1 MKDDIGE
8 IIAEGFGGEIVR
20 DSASQ
25 EQQSS
30 IIDLTNQTENENKT
44 EQPPQPVPKTSEP
57 AIKEKESSL
66 NIESAQEQEQPKEE
80 VKTVGTESEN
90 ETEPE
95 SSEEPAYSDEDFVEV
110 LNEEFGTDYKTL
122 EDFDEALEDKGAN
135 FANEQLEKMNKFVQ
149 ETGRSV
155 SDYLKTQEVDYK
167 EMKDDVFMKEYL
179 KQNNPDLTEK
189 EIDLYY
195 NATYKTDK
203 KKYSDDEV
211 ALGNIQLKKDVKNA
225 RKEMMNLQDSY
236 KMPAPDKETGMTKE
250 EADKLRTDWLS
261 NMENE
266 VDDLESISFAINETG
281 EQFDFMLTPKHK
293 EQIVKSNQN
302 LDTFF
307 DRYIDKESGKWDYD
321 KLNLDMFIRDNFEAI
336 VRSVANQYRSKGTE
350 QVINEIKNPSYK
362 TEKTPPTVEKKSIME
377 QISSKIFGD
386 D

>member
-167 EMKDDVFMKEYL
+167 EMKDDVLMKEYL

-250 EADKLRTDWLS
+250 EADKFRTDWLS

>member
-1 MKDDIGE
+1 
-8 IIAEGFGGEIVR
+8 
-20 DSASQ
+20 
-25 EQQSS
+25 
-30 IIDLTNQTENENKT
+30 
-44 EQPPQPVPKTSEP
+44 
-57 AIKEKESSL
+57 
-66 NIESAQEQEQPKEE
+66 
-80 VKTVGTESEN
+80 
-90 ETEPE
+90 
-95 SSEEPAYSDEDFVEV
+95 
-110 LNEEFGTDYKTL
+110 
-122 EDFDEALEDKGAN
+122 
-135 FANEQLEKMNKFVQ
+135 MNKFVQ

-155 SDYLKTQEVDYK
+155 SDYLKTHEVDYK
-167 EMKDDVFMKEYL
+167 EMKDDVLMKEYL

>member
-167 EMKDDVFMKEYL
+167 EMKDDVLMKEYL

-236 KMPAPDKETGMTKE
+236 KKPAPDKETGMTKE
-250 EADKLRTDWLS
+250 EAEKLRTDWLS

>member
-8 IIAEGFGGEIVR
+8 IITEGFGGEIVR
-20 DSASQ
+20 DSDSQ

-30 IIDLTNQTENENKT
+30 LIDLSGQTENENRT
-44 EQPPQPVPKTSEP
+44 MSPPEVVP
-57 AIKEKESSL
+57 IKRERPIKNESSL
-66 NIESAQEQEQPKEE
+66 NTESAQEQEQPKEE
-80 VKTVGTESEN
+80 IKTVGTESTN
-90 ETEPE
+90 EAEPE
-95 SSEEPAYSDEDFVEV
+95 SSEEPAYTDEDFVEV
-110 LNEEFGTDYKTL
+110 LNEEFGTEYKTL
-122 EDFDEALEDKGAN
+122 DEFDEALDNKGGS
-135 FANEQLEKMNKFVQ
+135 FANEQLEKMNKFVK

-155 SDYLKTQEVDYK
+155 SDYLRTQEVDYK
-167 EMKDDVFMKEYL
+167 DMKDDVLMKEYL

-203 KKYSDDEV
+203 KKYSEDEV

-225 RKEMMNLQDSY
+225 RKEMMNLQESY
-236 KMPAPDKETGMTKE
+236 KMPVADEETGLTKD

-266 VDDLESISFAINETG
+266 VDDLESISFAINDTG
-281 EQFDFMLTPKHK
+281 EQFDFMLTPEHK

-362 TEKTPPTVEKKSIME
+362 TEKAPPTVEKKSILE
-377 QISSKIFGD
+377 QISDKIFGD

>member
-1 MKDDIGE
+1 M
-8 IIAEGFGGEIVR
+8 
-20 DSASQ
+20 
-25 EQQSS
+25 
-30 IIDLTNQTENENKT
+30 TNQTENENKT

-167 EMKDDVFMKEYL
+167 EMKDDVLMKEYL

>member
-8 IIAEGFGGEIVR
+8 IITEGFGGEIVR
-20 DSASQ
+20 DSDSQ

-30 IIDLTNQTENENKT
+30 LIDLSGQTENENRT
-44 EQPPQPVPKTSEP
+44 MSPPEVVP
-57 AIKEKESSL
+57 IKRERPIKNESSL
-66 NIESAQEQEQPKEE
+66 NTESAQEQEQPKEE
-80 VKTVGTESEN
+80 IKTVGTESTN
-90 ETEPE
+90 EAE
-95 SSEEPAYSDEDFVEV
+95 SESAEEPAYTDEDFVEV
-110 LNEEFGTDYKTL
+110 LNEEFGTEYKTL
-122 EDFDEALEDKGAN
+122 DEFDEALDNKGGS
-135 FANEQLEKMNKFVQ
+135 FANEQLEKMNKFVK

-155 SDYLKTQEVDYK
+155 SDYLRTQEVDYK
-167 EMKDDVFMKEYL
+167 DMKDDVLMKEYL

-203 KKYSDDEV
+203 KKYSEDEV

-225 RKEMMNLQDSY
+225 RKEMMNLQESY
-236 KMPAPDKETGMTKE
+236 KMPVADEETGLTKD

-266 VDDLESISFAINETG
+266 VDDLESISFAINDTG
-281 EQFDFMLTPKHK
+281 EQFDFMLTPEHK

-362 TEKTPPTVEKKSIME
+362 TEKAPPTVEKKSILE
-377 QISSKIFGD
+377 QISDKIFGD

>member
-167 EMKDDVFMKEYL
+167 EMKDDVLMKEYL

-236 KMPAPDKETGMTKE
+236 KMPVPDKDTGMTKD

>member
-167 EMKDDVFMKEYL
+167 EMKDDVLMKEYL

>member
-8 IIAEGFGGEIVR
+8 IITEGFGGEIVR
-20 DSASQ
+20 DSVSQ

-30 IIDLTNQTENENKT
+30 IIDLTNQTENENNT
-44 EQPPQPVPKTSEP
+44 EQPPQPVPRKSEP
-57 AIKEKESSL
+57 TIEEKESSL

-110 LNEEFGTDYKTL
+110 LNEEFGTKYKTL
-122 EDFDEALEDKGAN
+122 EEFDEALENKGVN

-155 SDYLKTQEVDYK
+155 SDYIRTQEVDYK
-167 EMKDDVFMKEYL
+167 EMEDDVLMKEYL
-179 KQNNPDLTEK
+179 KQNNSDLTET

-203 KKYSDDEV
+203 KKYSNDEV

-236 KMPAPDKETGMTKE
+236 KMPAPDKETGMTQE

-261 NMENE
+261 NMESE

-281 EQFDFMLTPKHK
+281 EQFDFTLTPEHK
-293 EQIVKSNQN
+293 EQIVSSNQN